1 MKILALE
8 TSTEYCSV
16 ALWHDGAVQEKF
28 ELVGQKH
35 SELLMEMLDALLR
48 EAGVKLAELDGI
60 AYGAGPGSF
69 TGVRIACG
77 ATQGLAFGANLP
89 VVGVCTLQALAEASG
104 KSKVIAA
111 LDARMGEI
119 YHAVYE
125 KMNGEWTT
133 VSEPRLCKAQ
143 DAPGVSGENWF
154 GVGSGFLVSSPSP
167 QPSGETTSHSTKPAS
182 GQVAGYPGGR
192 GELLELRY
200 AGKLS
205 GVDSAA
211 VPHAAAIAALGAAQF
226 DQGLGVDA
234 ALAQPFYLRDKV
246 ALKTHERE
254 ALARAT
260 STKPLVLSPVEG
272 SVRSG
277 G

>member
-1 MKILALE
+1 MRILALE

-16 ALWHDGAVQEKF
+16 ALWHDGVVREKF

-35 SELLMEMLDALLR
+35 SELLMEMLATLLR
-48 EAGVKLAELDGI
+48 DAGVKLVELDGI

-77 ATQGLAFGANLP
+77 ATQGLAFGANLS

-104 KSKVIAA
+104 KHRVIAA

-125 KMNGEWTT
+125 KINGEWTT
-133 VSEPRLCKAQ
+133 VSKPSLCKAQ
-143 DAPGVSGENWF
+143 DAPRVLGEDWF
-154 GVGSGFLVSSPSP
+154 GVGSGFLVSSLTPS
-167 QPSGETTSHSTKPAS
+167 PSGEATSHSTKPAG
-182 GQVAGYPGGR
+182 GQVAGYPSGG

-200 AGKLS
+200 AGQLS

-211 VPHAAAIAALGAAQF
+211 VPHAAAIAALGVVQF
-226 DQGLGVDA
+226 AKGLGVDA

-246 ALKTHERE
+246 AFKTHERE
-254 ALARAT
+254 ALAHEKKLLNA
-260 STKPLVLSPVEG
+260 
-272 SVRSG
+272 
-277 G
+277 